1 MACILCMPLGTFA
14 QRLRVGERS
23 SGMRVTHTY
32 NNVSLSEALLHLNNE
47 QKEYVI
53 NFLYNELEDFRITT
67 TIKNKKLPDAIQQMI
82 GFYPVRMTVK
92 PEDHEIYVECTH
104 KTDRHLTGTIIDE
117 QEQPL
122 AYANIAILNSVDSTL
137 LGGGVSNESG
147 YFAIPYEQDKV
158 LARISYI
165 GYKTI
170 FKICD
175 RPEVGTICLQPDNYT
190 LNGVTVKGHVPQYQM
205 GSEGIQTNVENTV
218 LSKLGTGEDV
228 LAHVPGIT
236 KKDGAFEV
244 FGKGAPLIY
253 INGRL
258 MRDASELDQ
267 LKSENIKSVELIT
280 NPGSKYDASVKAV
293 VKIRTKAL
301 QGEGFGFDVRS
312 SYFQSENTDLVEQ
325 LNWNYRHN
333 SLDVFGTFHYA
344 LDNGHY
350 PSITNTLVETDTLWK
365 QHFLQDFHPQKQTFR
380 NIIGTNYAFNDNNSL
395 GFRYTMILRPDYKTT
410 STVVSDITANNTFYD
425 HLDNTLDTRSSF
437 HPSHLLNVYF
447 RGKIGKMGIDFNT
460 DYLYNK
466 TNGHTTYDERSTDKQ
481 SRIVTSDNAERN
493 ELIASKLTVDYP
505 LLGGELNVGA
515 EYTHTKRN
523 DDYINAEQY
532 VPTSFA
538 ELREQHIAPFVEYS
552 RQFHIGQFSAGLRY
566 EWVDFDYFEN
576 SLHLDE
582 QSRSFGNLFPSLS
595 FGTQIGKVQMQL
607 GYSAKT
613 RRPTY
618 QQLSNNVTY
627 GNRFL
632 LQSGNP
638 FLSHEYIHT
647 LSLMGVWKFLQFS
660 IGYNDR
666 RDAIIYWAEQQKEN
680 PAVSRI
686 TYMNIPTLKSLVT
699 NLSVAPKF
707 GIWSPKFS
715 VFMHKQWL
723 TLHTDIA
730 TYRMNTP
737 IFQFSLDNAF
747 DFGHGWVA
755 SVNGWLTT
763 KGNGENTRLTKTE
776 SSVGVSITK
785 SLLGDCLSIQAKG
798 SDIFHT
804 EKTGTLLYAGV
815 MQTEQISWRDSR
827 EFTLTIRYKFNTTR
841 SKYKGTGAGN
851 DEKNR
856 L

>member
-1 MACILCMPLGTFA
+1 MACILCMPLDTFA
-14 QRLRVGERS
+14 QRIS
-23 SGMRVTHTY
+23 HTY
-32 NNVSLSEALLHLNNE
+32 NNVSLSEALLQLNNE
-47 QKEYVI
+47 QTAYVI
-53 NFLYNELEDFRITT
+53 NFLYNELEDFRVTA
-67 TIKNKKLPDAIQQMI
+67 TIKDKRLPDAIQQMI

-92 PEDHEIYVECTH
+92 PDEREIYVECTH

-117 QEQPL
+117 QGLPL
-122 AYANIAILNSVDSTL
+122 AYANIAILNPTDSTL

-158 LARISYI
+158 LARISYV

-170 FKICD
+170 YKICSQS
-175 RPEVGTICLQPDNYT
+175 EVGVIRLQVDNYA
-190 LNGVTVKGHVPQYQM
+190 LKGVTVKGHVPQYQM
-205 GSEGIQTNVENTV
+205 TTEGIQTNVENTV

-228 LAHVPGIT
+228 LAHLPGIT
-236 KKDGAFEV
+236 KKDGVFEV
-244 FGKGAPLIY
+244 FGKGTPLIY

-258 MRDASELDQ
+258 MRDVSELDQ
-267 LKSENIKSVELIT
+267 LKSEDIKSIELIT

-410 STVVSDITANNTFYD
+410 STVVSDITANNTIYD

-481 SRIVTSDNAERN
+481 SRIVTSDNTERN
-493 ELIASKLTVDYP
+493 ELIASKLTLDHP

-538 ELREQHIAPFVEYS
+538 ELREQHSAPFVEYS
-552 RQFHIGQFSAGLRY
+552 RQCPI
-566 EWVDFDYFEN
+566 
-576 SLHLDE
+576 
-582 QSRSFGNLFPSLS
+582 RSFGNLFPSLS

-686 TYMNIPTLKSLVT
+686 TYTNIPTLKSLVI

-707 GIWSPKFS
+707 GIWSPEFS

-763 KGNGENTRLTKTE
+763 KGNDENTRLTKTE

>member
-1 MACILCMPLGTFA
+1 MACILCMPLDTFA
-14 QRLRVGERS
+14 QRIS
-23 SGMRVTHTY
+23 HTY
-32 NNVSLSEALLHLNNE
+32 NNVSLSEALLQLNNE
-47 QKEYVI
+47 QTAYVI
-53 NFLYNELEDFRITT
+53 NFLYNELEDFRVTA
-67 TIKNKKLPDAIQQMI
+67 TIKDKRLPDAIQQMI

-92 PEDHEIYVECTH
+92 PDEREIYVECTH

-117 QEQPL
+117 QGLPL
-122 AYANIAILNSVDSTL
+122 AYANIAILNPTDSTL

-158 LARISYI
+158 LARISYV

-170 FKICD
+170 YKICSQS
-175 RPEVGTICLQPDNYT
+175 EVGVIRLQVDNYA
-190 LNGVTVKGHVPQYQM
+190 LKGVTVKGHVPQYRM
-205 GSEGIQTNVENTV
+205 TTEGIQTNVENTV

-228 LAHVPGIT
+228 LAHLPGIT
-236 KKDGAFEV
+236 KKDGVFEV
-244 FGKGAPLIY
+244 FGKGTPLIY

-258 MRDASELDQ
+258 MRDVSELDQ
-267 LKSENIKSVELIT
+267 LKSEDIKSIELIT

-312 SYFQSENTDLVEQ
+312 SYFQSENTDLMEQ

-515 EYTHTKRN
+515 GYTHTKRN

-566 EWVDFDYFEN
+566 EWVDFDYYEN

-686 TYMNIPTLKSLVT
+686 TYTNIPTLKSLVI

-707 GIWSPKFS
+707 GIWSPEFS

-763 KGNGENTRLTKTE
+763 KGNDENTRLTKTE

>member
-1 MACILCMPLGTFA
+1 MACILCMPLDTFA
-14 QRLRVGERS
+14 QRIS
-23 SGMRVTHTY
+23 HTY
-32 NNVSLSEALLHLNNE
+32 NNVSLSEALLQLNNE
-47 QKEYVI
+47 QTAYVI
-53 NFLYNELEDFRITT
+53 NFLYNELEDFRVTA
-67 TIKNKKLPDAIQQMI
+67 TIKDKRLPDAIQQMI

-92 PEDHEIYVECTH
+92 PDEREIYVECTH

-117 QEQPL
+117 QGLPL
-122 AYANIAILNSVDSTL
+122 AYANIAILNPTDSTL

-158 LARISYI
+158 LARISYV

-170 FKICD
+170 YKICSQS
-175 RPEVGTICLQPDNYT
+175 EVGVIRLQVDNYA
-190 LNGVTVKGHVPQYQM
+190 LKGVTVKGHVPQYQM
-205 GSEGIQTNVENTV
+205 TTEGIQTNVENTV

-228 LAHVPGIT
+228 LAHMPGIM

-267 LKSENIKSVELIT
+267 LKSEEIKSIELIT
-280 NPGSKYDASVKAV
+280 NPDSKYDASVKAV
-293 VKIRTKAL
+293 VKIRTKVL

-380 NIIGTNYAFNDNNSL
+380 NVIGTNYAFNDDNSL

-410 STVVSDITANNTFYD
+410 STVVSDITANNTIYD

-481 SRIVTSDNAERN
+481 SRIVTSDNTERN
-493 ELIASKLTVDYP
+493 ELIASKLTLDHP

-552 RQFHIGQFSAGLRY
+552 RQCPIGQFSASLRY
-566 EWVDFDYFEN
+566 EWVDFDYYEN

-686 TYMNIPTLKSLVT
+686 TYTNIPTLKSLVI

-707 GIWSPKFS
+707 GIWSPEFS

-763 KGNGENTRLTKTE
+763 KGNDENTRLTKTE

-827 EFTLTIRYKFNTTR
+827 EFTLTIRQL
-841 SKYKGTGAGN
+841 AGQP
-851 DEKNR
+851 
-856 L
+856 

>member
-1 MACILCMPLGTFA
+1 MACILCMPLDTFA
-14 QRLRVGERS
+14 QRIS
-23 SGMRVTHTY
+23 HTY
-32 NNVSLSEALLHLNNE
+32 NNVSLSEALLQLNNE
-47 QKEYVI
+47 QTAYVI
-53 NFLYNELEDFRITT
+53 NFLYNELEDFRVTA
-67 TIKNKKLPDAIQQMI
+67 TIKDKRLPDAIQQMI

-92 PEDHEIYVECTH
+92 PDEREIYVECTH

-117 QEQPL
+117 QGLPL
-122 AYANIAILNSVDSTL
+122 AYANIAILNPTDSTL

-158 LARISYI
+158 LARISYV

-170 FKICD
+170 YKICSQS
-175 RPEVGTICLQPDNYT
+175 EVGVIRLQVDNYA
-190 LNGVTVKGHVPQYQM
+190 LKGVTVKGHVPQYQM
-205 GSEGIQTNVENTV
+205 TTEGIQTNVENTV

-228 LAHVPGIT
+228 LAHMPGIM

-267 LKSENIKSVELIT
+267 LKSEDIKSIELIT
-280 NPGSKYDASVKAV
+280 NPDSKYDASVKAV
-293 VKIRTKAL
+293 VKIRTKVL

-380 NIIGTNYAFNDNNSL
+380 NVIGTNYAFNDDNSL

-410 STVVSDITANNTFYD
+410 STVVSDITANNTIYD

-481 SRIVTSDNAERN
+481 SRIVTSDNTERN
-493 ELIASKLTVDYP
+493 ELIASKLTLDHP

-552 RQFHIGQFSAGLRY
+552 RQCPIGQFSASLRY
-566 EWVDFDYFEN
+566 EWVDFDYYEN

-686 TYMNIPTLKSLVT
+686 TYTNIPTLKSLVI

-707 GIWSPKFS
+707 GIWSPEFS

-763 KGNGENTRLTKTE
+763 KGNDENTRLTKTE

>member
-1 MACILCMPLGTFA
+1 MKVIVLYVILESLFICYTSAQCIIGRVLEESGLPMSYTNVVFINREDSAFIQGSVTKDDGTFA
-14 QRLRVGERS
+14 IVTDHSNGLLKVSSVGY
-23 SGMRVTHTY
+23 VTRY
-32 NNVSLSEALLHLNNE
+32 VDARQGNVGDILMQPDTKTLSE
-47 QKEYVI
+47 
-53 NFLYNELEDFRITT
+53 
-67 TIKNKKLPDAIQQMI
+67 
-82 GFYPVRMTVK
+82 
-92 PEDHEIYVECTH
+92 
-104 KTDRHLTGTIIDE
+104 
-117 QEQPL
+117 
-122 AYANIAILNSVDSTL
+122 
-137 LGGGVSNESG
+137 
-147 YFAIPYEQDKV
+147 
-158 LARISYI
+158 
-165 GYKTI
+165 
-170 FKICD
+170 
-175 RPEVGTICLQPDNYT
+175 
-190 LNGVTVKGHVPQYQM
+190 VTVKGHRPAYRM
-205 GSEGIQTNVENTV
+205 TTEGLQANVEGTV

-228 LAHVPGIT
+228 LANVPGIT
-236 KKDGAFEV
+236 KKQGNFDV
-244 FGKGAPLIY
+244 FGKGTPLIY
-253 INGRL
+253 INGRI

-280 NPGSKYDASVKAV
+280 NPGAKYDASVKAV
-293 VKIRTKAL
+293 VKIRTKTP
-301 QGEGFGFDVRS
+301 QGEGFGFDLRS
-312 SYFQSENTDLVEQ
+312 SYYQSENTDIVEQ

-333 SLDVFGTFHYA
+333 RLDVFGTFHYA

-350 PSITNTLVETDTLWK
+350 PSITNTLVKTDTIWK

-380 NIIGTNYAFNDNNSL
+380 NIIGSYYAFNDDNSL
-395 GFRYTMILRPDYKTT
+395 GFRYTVIMRPDYKTS
-410 STVVSDITANNTFYD
+410 STVVSDITANDIFYD

-447 RGKIGKMGIDFNT
+447 RGKIGNIGIDFNT

-466 TNGHTTYDERSTDKQ
+466 TNGHTSYDEQSTDKQ
-481 SRIVTSDNAERN
+481 SRIVTSDNTERN
-493 ELIASKLTVDYP
+493 ELIASKLTVSHP

-523 DDYINAEQY
+523 DDYINPEQY

-538 ELREQHIAPFVEYS
+538 KLQEQHIAPFVEYS
-552 RQFHIGQFSAGLRY
+552 RQIPIGQFSAGLRY
-566 EWVDFDYFEN
+566 ERVDFDYYEN

-595 FGTQIGKVQMQL
+595 FGTQIGKVQLQL

-647 LSLMGVWKFLQFS
+647 LALMGVWKFLQFS
-660 IGYNDR
+660 VGYNDR
-666 RDAIIYWAEQQKEN
+666 RDAIIYWAEQQEEN

-686 TYMNIPTLKSLVT
+686 TYINIPTLKSLVT
-699 NLSVAPKF
+699 NLSIAPKF
-707 GIWSPKFS
+707 GIWSPEFS
-715 VFMHKQWL
+715 VSMQKQWL
-723 TLHTDIA
+723 TLHTDVA
-730 TYRMNTP
+730 TYKMNNP

-763 KGNGENTRLTKTE
+763 KGNGDNTRLTRTE

-785 SLLGDCLSIQAKG
+785 LLLGDCLSIQAKG
-798 SDIFHT
+798 ADLFHT
-804 EKTGTLLYAGV
+804 EKTGTMLYAGA
-815 MQTEQISWRDSR
+815 MQTEQISWRDTR
-827 EFTLTIRYKFNTTR
+827 EFTLTIRYKFNSTR

-851 DEKNR
+851 DEKKR

>member
-1 MACILCMPLGTFA
+1 MKRYITLILALLLTVSMQA
-14 QRLRVGERS
+14 QKRISRE
-23 SGMRVTHTY
+23 Y
-32 NNVSLSEALLHLNNE
+32 NNVSLSDALNQLAE
-47 QKEYVI
+47 QQTGYTI
-53 NFLYNELEDFRITT
+53 YFLYNELEDFRITT
-67 TIKNKKLPDAIQQMI
+67 NVKNKHLPEAIQQMI
-82 GFYPVRMTVK
+82 GFYPIRVTTSTD
-92 PEDHEIYVECTH
+92 EDGRKIFVECTH
-104 KTDRHLTGTIIDE
+104 KTARRLTGTIIDE
-117 QEQPL
+117 QGQPI
-122 AYANIAILNSVDSTL
+122 AYANVAILNPADSTL
-137 LGGGVSNESG
+137 LSGGVSNESG

-158 LARISYI
+158 LARISYV

-170 FKICD
+170 YKICSQS
-175 RPEVGTICLQPDNYT
+175 EVGVIRLQVDNYA
-190 LNGVTVKGHVPQYQM
+190 LKGVTVKGHVPQYQM
-205 GSEGIQTNVENTV
+205 TTEGIQTNVENTV

-228 LAHVPGIT
+228 LAHMPGIM

-267 LKSENIKSVELIT
+267 LKSEEIKSIELIT
-280 NPGSKYDASVKAV
+280 NPDSKYDASVKAV
-293 VKIRTKAL
+293 VKIRTKVL

-380 NIIGTNYAFNDNNSL
+380 NVIGTNYAFNDDNSL

-410 STVVSDITANNTFYD
+410 STVVSDITANNTIYD

-481 SRIVTSDNAERN
+481 SRIVTSDNTERN
-493 ELIASKLTVDYP
+493 ELIASKLTLDHP

-552 RQFHIGQFSAGLRY
+552 RQCPIGQFSASLRY
-566 EWVDFDYFEN
+566 EWVDFDYYEN

-686 TYMNIPTLKSLVT
+686 TYTNIPTLKSLVI

-707 GIWSPKFS
+707 GIWSPEFS

-763 KGNGENTRLTKTE
+763 KGNDENTRLTKTE

>member
-1 MACILCMPLGTFA
+1 MACILCMPLDTFA
-14 QRLRVGERS
+14 QRIS
-23 SGMRVTHTY
+23 HTY
-32 NNVSLSEALLHLNNE
+32 NNVSLSEALLQLNNE

-53 NFLYNELEDFRITT
+53 NFLYNELEDFRVTA
-67 TIKNKKLPDAIQQMI
+67 TIKDKRLPDAIQQMI
-82 GFYPVRMTVK
+82 DFYPVRMTVK
-92 PEDHEIYVECTH
+92 PDEREIYVECTH

-117 QEQPL
+117 QGLPL
-122 AYANIAILNSVDSTL
+122 AYANIAILNPTDSTL

-158 LARISYI
+158 LARISYV

-170 FKICD
+170 YKICSQS
-175 RPEVGTICLQPDNYT
+175 EVGVIRLQVDNYA
-190 LNGVTVKGHVPQYQM
+190 LKGVTVKGHVPQYQM
-205 GSEGIQTNVENTV
+205 TTEGIQTNVENTV

-228 LAHVPGIT
+228 LAHMPGIM

-267 LKSENIKSVELIT
+267 LKSEEIKSIELIT
-280 NPGSKYDASVKAV
+280 NPDSKYDASVKAV
-293 VKIRTKAL
+293 VKIRTKVL

-350 PSITNTLVETDTLWK
+350 PSITNTLVETDTIWK

-380 NIIGTNYAFNDNNSL
+380 NVIGTNYAFNDDNSL

-410 STVVSDITANNTFYD
+410 STVVSDITANNTIYD

-481 SRIVTSDNAERN
+481 SRIVTSDNTERN
-493 ELIASKLTVDYP
+493 ELIASKLTLDHP

-552 RQFHIGQFSAGLRY
+552 RQCPIGQFSAGLRY
-566 EWVDFDYFEN
+566 EWVDFDYYEN

-686 TYMNIPTLKSLVT
+686 TYTNIPTLKSLVI

-707 GIWSPKFS
+707 GIWSPEFS

-763 KGNGENTRLTKTE
+763 KGNGENTRLIKTE
-776 SSVGVSITK
+776 SSVNVSITK
-785 SLLGDCLSIQAKG
+785 SLLDDCLSIQAKG

>member
-1 MACILCMPLGTFA
+1 MACILCMPLDTFA
-14 QRLRVGERS
+14 QRIS
-23 SGMRVTHTY
+23 HTY
-32 NNVSLSEALLHLNNE
+32 NNVSLSEALLQLNNE
-47 QKEYVI
+47 QTAYVI
-53 NFLYNELEDFRITT
+53 NFLYNELEDFRVTA
-67 TIKNKKLPDAIQQMI
+67 TIKDKRLPDAIQQMI

-92 PEDHEIYVECTH
+92 PDEREIYVECTH

-117 QEQPL
+117 QGLPL
-122 AYANIAILNSVDSTL
+122 AYANIAILNPTDSTL

-158 LARISYI
+158 LARISYV

-170 FKICD
+170 YKICSQS
-175 RPEVGTICLQPDNYT
+175 EVGVIRLQVDNYA
-190 LNGVTVKGHVPQYQM
+190 LKGVTVKGHVPQYQM
-205 GSEGIQTNVENTV
+205 GSEGLVTNVENTI

-228 LAHVPGIT
+228 LTHVPGIT
-236 KKDGAFEV
+236 KKDGYFEV

-280 NPGSKYDASVKAV
+280 NPGAKYDASVKAV
-293 VKIRTKAL
+293 VKIRTKAA

-312 SYFQSENTDLVEQ
+312 SYYQSENTDLVKQ

-333 SLDVFGTFHYA
+333 NLDVFGTIYYG
-344 LDNGHY
+344 LNNGHY
-350 PSITNTLVETDTLWK
+350 PSNTNTLVETDTLWK

-380 NIIGTNYAFNDNNSL
+380 NVIGTNYAFNDDNSL

-410 STVVSDITANNTFYD
+410 STVVSDITANNTIYD

-481 SRIVTSDNAERN
+481 SRIVTSDNTERN
-493 ELIASKLTVDYP
+493 ELIASKLTLDHP

-552 RQFHIGQFSAGLRY
+552 RQCPIGQFSAGLRY
-566 EWVDFDYFEN
+566 EWVDFDYYEN

-686 TYMNIPTLKSLVT
+686 TYTNIPTLKSLVI

-707 GIWSPKFS
+707 GIWSPEFS

-763 KGNGENTRLTKTE
+763 KGNDENTRLTKTE

>member
-1 MACILCMPLGTFA
+1 MPP
-14 QRLRVGERS
+14 
-23 SGMRVTHTY
+23 
-32 NNVSLSEALLHLNNE
+32 
-47 QKEYVI
+47 
-53 NFLYNELEDFRITT
+53 
-67 TIKNKKLPDAIQQMI
+67 KNKFRDMEQIRLSLVSFATIVSMLAVAQGNI
-82 GFYPVRMTVK
+82 
-92 PEDHEIYVECTH
+92 
-104 KTDRHLTGTIIDE
+104 TGRVIDE
-117 QEQPL
+117 QSQPML
-122 AYANIAILNSVDSTL
+122 FVNVVLLNRADSAFIVGAVTKDDGTFTIETDRNDEL
-137 LGGGVSNESG
+137 LKVSS
-147 YFAIPYEQDKV
+147 
-158 LARISYI
+158 I
-165 GYKTI
+165 GYQTQYIQARKGN
-170 FKICD
+170 
-175 RPEVGTICLQPDNYT
+175 VGDIQMRPDNQT
-190 LNGVTVKGHVPQYQM
+190 LGEVVVKGHVPSYRM
-205 GSEGIQTNVENTV
+205 TTEGIQTNVENTV

-267 LKSENIKSVELIT
+267 LKSEEIKSIELIT

-293 VKIRTKAL
+293 VKIRTKAA

-312 SYFQSENTDLVEQ
+312 SYYQSENTDLVKQ

-333 SLDVFGTFHYA
+333 NLDVFGTIYYG
-344 LDNGHY
+344 LNNGHY
-350 PSITNTLVETDTLWK
+350 PSNTNTLVETDTLWK

-380 NIIGTNYAFNDNNSL
+380 NVIGTNYAFNDDNSL

-410 STVVSDITANNTFYD
+410 STVVSDITANNTIYD

-447 RGKIGKMGIDFNT
+447 RGKIGRMGIDFNT

-481 SRIVTSDNAERN
+481 SRIVTSDNTERN
-493 ELIASKLTVDYP
+493 ELIASKLTLDHP

-552 RQFHIGQFSAGLRY
+552 RQCPIGQFSAGLRY
-566 EWVDFDYFEN
+566 EWVDFDYYEN

-618 QQLSNNVTY
+618 QKLSNNVTY

-707 GIWSPKFS
+707 GIWSPEFS

-763 KGNGENTRLTKTE
+763 KGNDENTRLTKTE

>member
-1 MACILCMPLGTFA
+1 MACILCMPLDTFA
-14 QRLRVGERS
+14 QRIS
-23 SGMRVTHTY
+23 HTY
-32 NNVSLSEALLHLNNE
+32 NNVSLSEALLQLNNE
-47 QKEYVI
+47 QTAYVI
-53 NFLYNELEDFRITT
+53 NFLYNELEDFRVTA
-67 TIKNKKLPDAIQQMI
+67 TIKDKRLPDAIQQMI

-92 PEDHEIYVECTH
+92 PDEREIYVECTH

-117 QEQPL
+117 QGLPL
-122 AYANIAILNSVDSTL
+122 AYANIAILNPTDSTL

-158 LARISYI
+158 LARISYV

-170 FKICD
+170 YKICSQS
-175 RPEVGTICLQPDNYT
+175 EVGVIRLQVDNYA
-190 LNGVTVKGHVPQYQM
+190 LKGVTVKGHVPQYQM
-205 GSEGIQTNVENTV
+205 TTEGIQTNVENTV

-228 LAHVPGIT
+228 LAHMPGIM

-267 LKSENIKSVELIT
+267 LKSEEIKSIELIT
-280 NPGSKYDASVKAV
+280 NPDSKYDASVKAV
-293 VKIRTKAL
+293 VKIRTKVL

-380 NIIGTNYAFNDNNSL
+380 NVIGTNYAFNDDNSL

-410 STVVSDITANNTFYD
+410 STVVSDITANNTIYD

-481 SRIVTSDNAERN
+481 SRIVTSDNTERN
-493 ELIASKLTVDYP
+493 ELIASKLTLDHP

-552 RQFHIGQFSAGLRY
+552 RQCPIGQFSAGLRY
-566 EWVDFDYFEN
+566 EWVDFDYYEN

-686 TYMNIPTLKSLVT
+686 TYTNIPTLKSLVI

-707 GIWSPKFS
+707 GIWSPEFS
-715 VFMHKQWL
+715 VSMHKQWL
-723 TLHTDIA
+723 TLRTDIA

>member
-1 MACILCMPLGTFA
+1 MACILCMPLDTFA
-14 QRLRVGERS
+14 QRIS
-23 SGMRVTHTY
+23 HTY
-32 NNVSLSEALLHLNNE
+32 NNVSLSEALLQLNNE
-47 QKEYVI
+47 QTAYVI
-53 NFLYNELEDFRITT
+53 NFLYNELEDFRVTA
-67 TIKNKKLPDAIQQMI
+67 TIKNKRLPDAIQQMI

-92 PEDHEIYVECTH
+92 PDEREIYVECTH

-117 QEQPL
+117 QGLPL
-122 AYANIAILNSVDSTL
+122 AYANIAILNPTDSTL

-158 LARISYI
+158 LARISYV

-170 FKICD
+170 YKICSQS
-175 RPEVGTICLQPDNYT
+175 EVGVIRLQVDNYA
-190 LNGVTVKGHVPQYQM
+190 LKGVTVKGHVPQYQM
-205 GSEGIQTNVENTV
+205 TTEGIQTNVENTV

-228 LAHVPGIT
+228 LAHMPGIM

-267 LKSENIKSVELIT
+267 LKSEEIKSIELIT
-280 NPGSKYDASVKAV
+280 NPDSKYDASVKAV
-293 VKIRTKAL
+293 VKIRTKVL

-380 NIIGTNYAFNDNNSL
+380 NVIGTNYAFNDDNSL

-410 STVVSDITANNTFYD
+410 STVVSDITANNTIYD

-481 SRIVTSDNAERN
+481 SRIVTSDNTERN
-493 ELIASKLTVDYP
+493 ELIASKLTLDHP

-552 RQFHIGQFSAGLRY
+552 RQCPIGQFSASLRY
-566 EWVDFDYFEN
+566 EWVDFDYYEN

-686 TYMNIPTLKSLVT
+686 TYTNIPTLKSLVI

-707 GIWSPKFS
+707 GIWSPEFS

-763 KGNGENTRLTKTE
+763 KGNDENTRLTKTE